1 MAAKFEFLLQ
11 TAWTA
16 RGALALA
23 LWPLSWGYALLLL
36 LRRLFFR
43 WGLGRVNRAEACVL
57 VVGNVLVGGAGKT
70 PTVISIVE
78 HLRAQGLQVGVV
90 SKGYGRSATGTVLV
104 HAQSRPRDCGDE
116 PLLIHLRTGVPVA
129 VGRSRI
135 ASARVLLAHHP
146 QTQVLVMD
154 DGLQDYSLWRDAEV
168 CVVDERG
175 LGNGW
180 LLPAGPLREHWP
192 RPPLDRAGLCNASLL
207 VLNTSGQ
214 SGMGHF
220 HCRRRLLDVVH
231 NGHGQRST
239 LQALGEPGGKPVK
252 AIAGIARPAAF
263 FSMLEKS
270 GLALAAREALPDH
283 YNFAECTASSFGDYT
298 LVCTEKDAAKLWE
311 VAPQAWAVGLVQD
324 IEAPFFAALD
334 ARLGQALAA
343 RLSSPHGH

>member
-1 MAAKFEFLLQ
+1 MATLLEHWLQ
-11 TAWTA
+11 KAWSS

-23 LWPLSWGYALLLL
+23 LWPVSWAYALLLW
-36 LRRLFFR
+36 LRRLVFR
-43 WGLGRVNRAEACVL
+43 CGLGAVHRAQACVV

-146 QTQVLVMD
+146 QTQVLLMD

-192 RPPLDRAGLCNASLL
+192 RPPLAQAGLCNTHLM

-214 SGMGHF
+214 GGMGQF
-220 HCRRRLLDVVH
+220 HCRRRLLEVLH
-231 NGHGQRST
+231 NGYGQRST
-239 LQALGEPGGKPVK
+239 LQALSAPGGKPIK
-252 AIAGIARPAAF
+252 AIAGIARPTAF
-263 FSMLEKS
+263 FQMLEQA
-270 GLALAAREALPDH
+270 GGVLAAREALPDH
-283 YNFAECTASSFGDYT
+283 YNFAECTASSFGDFT

-311 VAPQAWAVGLVQD
+311 VAPQAWAVGLAQD

-334 ARLGQALAA
+334 ARLGQAMVA

>member
-1 MAAKFEFLLQ
+1 MAAELARLLHQ
-11 TAWTA
+11 AWA
-16 RGALALA
+16 SRGPLALA
-23 LWPLSWGYALLLL
+23 LWPVSCVYAVLLW
-36 LRRLFFR
+36 LRRLCFA
-43 WGLGRVNRAEACVL
+43 WGLGTVRRADACVV

-70 PTVISIVE
+70 PTVISMVE

-135 ASARVLLAHHP
+135 ASARVLMAHHP
-146 QTQVLVMD
+146 KTQVLVMD

-180 LLPAGPLREHWP
+180 LLPAGPLREPWP
-192 RPPLDRAGLCNASLL
+192 RPALAQAGLCNANLM
-207 VLNTSGQ
+207 VLDTSGRTGLRQ
-214 SGMGHF
+214 Y

-239 LQALGEPGGKPVK
+239 LQALGAPGGRPIK

-263 FSMLEKS
+263 FQMLEKA
-270 GLALAAREALPDH
+270 GLALAAQEPLPDH
-283 YNFAECTASSFGDYT
+283 YNFAERTASSFGDYT

-311 VAPQAWAVGLVQD
+311 VAPQAWAVGLAQD

-334 ARLGQALAA
+334 ARLGQAMAA